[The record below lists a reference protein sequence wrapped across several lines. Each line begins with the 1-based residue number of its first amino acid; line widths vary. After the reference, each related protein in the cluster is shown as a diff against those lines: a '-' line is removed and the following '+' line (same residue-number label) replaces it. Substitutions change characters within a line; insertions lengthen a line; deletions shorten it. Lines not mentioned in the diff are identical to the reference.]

1 MDKQLYIT
9 KIFALRNE
17 QLTQAEKKA
26 AVEQLEADILAVE
39 DKDGTLKATKCG
51 LIQTLYS
58 SMNMMPWKW
67 NEKQVVIAG
76 IRHKCGLPLHDSM
89 KVALGLMPASTPDI
103 DAANAELAT
112 A

>member
-1 MDKQLYIT
+1 MDKQSYI
-9 KIFALRNE
+9 KSIFTLKNE
-17 QLTQAEKKA
+17 QLTQAERKT
-26 AVEQLEADILAVE
+26 AVDKLESDILADE
-39 DKDGTLKATKCG
+39 EPNAATKCG

-58 SMNMMPWKW
+58 ATGLMPWKW

-76 IRHKCGLPLHDSM
+76 IRHKCGMPIHDSM
-89 KVALGLMPASTPDI
+89 KVALGLISASTPDV